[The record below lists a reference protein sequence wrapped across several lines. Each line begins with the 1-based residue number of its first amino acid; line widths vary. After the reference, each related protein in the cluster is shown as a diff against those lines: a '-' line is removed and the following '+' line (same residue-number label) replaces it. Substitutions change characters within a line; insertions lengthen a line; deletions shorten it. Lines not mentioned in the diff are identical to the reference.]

1 MERFIENTMYA
12 ARWLLA
18 PIYLGLS
25 LALLALAL
33 KFFQEIFHVLPHVFE
48 LAEAELILVLLSL
61 IDMALV
67 GGLLVMV
74 MISGYENFVSQLDI
88 DEGKEKLEWL
98 GKMDSGSLKLK
109 VAASIVAIS
118 SIHLLRMFMDAQKI
132 PNDKLLWY
140 VVIHMTFVV
149 SAFAMA
155 YVDKLTKH

>member
-12 ARWLLA
+12 TRWLLA
-18 PIYLGLS
+18 PIYFGLS

-74 MISGYENFVSQLDI
+74 MFSGYENFVSQLDI
-88 DEGKEKLEWL
+88 TEGKEKLDWL
-98 GKMDSGSLKLK
+98 GKMDAGSLKLK
-109 VAASIVAIS
+109 VASSIVAIS
-118 SIHLLRMFMDAQKI
+118 SIHLLRMFMDAQKL